1 MQIADGRHSND
12 GRGARLIA
20 DSHETHHLRAGRCNS
35 RPTHNGRVAFSRGRG
50 SGTQDAIAEW
60 SQSSDSLPASDRM
73 QSTVRSFVPSHRSAA
88 IASRSNSKSPVR
100 SGKNTGASSTIC
112 SQSAPVPNSRTR
124 SAQVRMMGC
133 APPRSGI
140 PLPCQPAA
148 VNTCG
153 CHVLVCYGEPVD
165 FVNARTSLHEHLAV
179 LVNKEARRANDG
191 PHGEPS
197 CASITLG
204 RGLPLPPRPGSR
216 CRTRTRGRLG
226 FSVARYFPS
235 TEKASR
241 TFPGVP
247 PAVG

>member
-35 RPTHNGRVAFSRGRG
+35 RPTLNGRVAFSRGRG
-50 SGTQDAIAEW
+50 SGTQDAIGRAVAI
-60 SQSSDSLPASDRM
+60 SDSLPASDRM
-73 QSTVRSFVPSHRSAA
+73 RSTVRSVVPSHRSAA
-88 IASRSNSKSPVR
+88 IAGRSHSKSPVSSGRAR
-100 SGKNTGASSTIC
+100 SAAR
-112 SQSAPVPNSRTR
+112 APVPISRTR

-179 LVNKEARRANDG
+179 LVNKEERRANDG

-204 RGLPLPPRPGSR
+204 RGLPLP
-216 CRTRTRGRLG
+216 RLG
-226 FSVARYFPS
+226 FGGRLLPVD
-235 TEKASR
+235 
-241 TFPGVP
+241 
-247 PAVG
+247 